1 MPHYSSSGLQLF
13 YEDVGTGPPLVLL
26 HGFGTYGRI
35 WADAVSVYQ
44 RFFGVLVVGM
54 RGCGRG
60 RAAPRGFTTRDL
72 AGDVVGRLAR
82 LGIGAA
88 HFAGWSLGGAV
99 GLELAIGNA
108 SRLLSLSLHSSFAG
122 GRPT

>member
-13 YEDVGTGPPLVLL
+13 YEDVGTGAPLVLL

-44 RFFGVLVVGM
+44 RFFRVLVLDM
-54 RGCGRG
+54 RGCGRSDT
-60 RAAPRGFTTRDL
+60 APPGFTTRDL
-72 AGDVVGRLAR
+72 AGDVVALLDH

-99 GLELAIGNA
+99 GLELAVEHA
-108 SRLLSLSLHSSFAG
+108 A
-122 GRPT
+122 